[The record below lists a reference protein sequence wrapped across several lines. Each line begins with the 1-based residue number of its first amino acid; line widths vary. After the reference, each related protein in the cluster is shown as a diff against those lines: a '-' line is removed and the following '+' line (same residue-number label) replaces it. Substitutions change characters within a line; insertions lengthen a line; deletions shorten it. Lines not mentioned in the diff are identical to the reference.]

1 MFKRSF
7 FLTAAAA
14 ALCLGSAGESAMAA
28 EREIVSY
35 RLKDWTTAE
44 FEDSGKAETHYK
56 TLKKLGCE
64 VKQEQHEDHI
74 DVTYRCPK
82 WREIA
87 VKSHSDAHKWED
99 WLKDCGFETKHKH

>member
-1 MFKRSF
+1 MFARNF
-7 FLTAAAA
+7 FITAAAA
-14 ALCLGSAGESAMAA
+14 AMCLGTAAGSATAA
-28 EREIVSY
+28 AREIVGY
-35 RLKDWTTAE
+35 RLQDWKTAE
-44 FEDSGKAETHYK
+44 FEDADKAETHFK

-64 VKQEQHEDHI
+64 VKQERHGGHI

-87 VKSHSDAHKWED
+87 VKSHSQAHKWED